1 MNSGGQ
7 DERKIN
13 VTCGLSVATFKM
25 NFPFLSQ
32 IHMYNDSFSSLKK
45 IRKLIKKT
53 IHFFLNTI
61 SNFIKDQQYIN

>member
-45 IRKLIKKT
+45 LE
-53 IHFFLNTI
+53 N
-61 SNFIKDQQYIN
+61 